1 MPRIGRGHFLGGPN
15 LYAKVFQVSRVELL
29 VNPKDALIQIFFNP
43 ELVGDIAATKSRR
56 LADASSGD
64 CAALADRIRTGRAKY
79 SDEVPELVT
88 RASQPY
94 TILHSVY
101 IYIE

>member
-43 ELVGDIAATKSRR
+43 ELVGDIAATSNLQEKSPACRCFQWRLCSARR
-56 LADASSGD
+56 
-64 CAALADRIRTGRAKY
+64 
-79 SDEVPELVT
+79 
-88 RASQPY
+88 
-94 TILHSVY
+94 
-101 IYIE
+101 